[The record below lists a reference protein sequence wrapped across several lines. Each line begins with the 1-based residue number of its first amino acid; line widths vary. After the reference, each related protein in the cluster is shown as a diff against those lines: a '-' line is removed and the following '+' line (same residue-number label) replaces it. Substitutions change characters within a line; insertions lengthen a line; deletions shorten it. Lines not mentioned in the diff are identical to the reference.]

1 MSFIDEKTMAV
12 TRLAMLPSMSAQRLR
27 KLLSAGEPNE
37 ILALITAWNNPREVP
52 IGDMSFSLQ
61 ALLVTQC
68 SKTIRRPLGEL
79 WSAALRENY
88 EMLEPS

>member
-37 ILALITAWNNPREVP
+37 ILAVITAWNNPREVP

-61 ALLVTQC
+61 ALLLT
-68 SKTIRRPLGEL
+68 SEEYRLRPAQSGHF
-79 WSAALRENY
+79 ALHHF
-88 EMLEPS
+88 